1 MAVSFTI
8 TVFVVDGSSVGMT
21 LLEANDF
28 VTNEDVS
35 DVDGEGSDPRVSDV
49 VVLGS
54 AEAVDSFDVDEG
66 RVV

>member
-1 MAVSFTI
+1 
-8 TVFVVDGSSVGMT
+8 MT

-54 AEAVDSFDVDEG
+54 AEAVDPFDVDEG